1 MLQALIVSGPAR
13 PGAGSLT
20 VQRLPNN
27 AIHVMSQQEAS
38 RRRFRLSVGA
48 HRRIWF
54 IVVAVKDRGP
64 SPELTC

>member
-13 PGAGSLT
+13 PGAWSLT
-20 VQRLPNN
+20 VQRLPND
-27 AIHVMSQQEAS
+27 AIHVMLQQEAS
-38 RRRFRLSVGA
+38 RQRFRVSVGT